1 MEGKH
6 GGKWFT
12 RKYPGGATTTIV
24 YHCTYLVLK
33 YYGVSWCT
41 LVLWCTKIL
50 CQAIPRRSHCYCL
63 PDTLYLLCTYG
74 VPIGLGTMVH
84 RCSFIV
90 FQAIPGR
97 GYYHGSLVFLWCT
110 VVLWWTVVLWC
121 TYGVLWFTML
131 YYDVP
136 MVCYGLLWC
145 TMMYYGVVQG
155 ATAVYS
161 LSTWCSWVLPY
172 ASITQTIFWKSRCFY
187 HLFVTIIQTII
198 CKKNHIF
205 LNNIY
210 IHTGSMAL

>member
-97 GYYHGSLVFLWCT
+97 GYIM
-110 VVLWWTVVLWC
+110 VLWFS
-121 TYGVLWFTML
+121 YGVLWYYDGL
-131 YYDVP
+131 WYYDVP
-136 MVCYGLLWC
+136 TVYYGLLWC
-145 TMMYYGVVQG
+145 TMMYLWCAMVYYGV
-155 ATAVYS
+155 
-161 LSTWCSWVLPY
+161 LWCTMV
-172 ASITQTIFWKSRCFY
+172 
-187 HLFVTIIQTII
+187 
-198 CKKNHIF
+198 
-205 LNNIY
+205 
-210 IHTGSMAL
+210 